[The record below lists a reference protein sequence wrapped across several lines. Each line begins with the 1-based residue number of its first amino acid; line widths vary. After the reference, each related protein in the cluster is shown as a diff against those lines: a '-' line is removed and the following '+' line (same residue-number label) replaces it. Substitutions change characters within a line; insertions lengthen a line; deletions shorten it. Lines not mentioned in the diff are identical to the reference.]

1 MKCSSARG
9 WVASNRRKIEGQ
21 FVQTVCSDFFSQSLL
36 PGLVPSIHV
45 FELATISKLKAWMAG
60 LPGGQL
66 LRFEQGAGDHCRIL
80 DFPYPT
86 GRAGCRM
93 MPTCPGA
100 IANLSVALFREW
112 RPERLFVI
120 FTAYL
125 DESGTHG
132 GSPIT
137 LMSAFLGSAR
147 QWQNFEKDY
156 VKLRRIYGFSVFH
169 AKDWRD
175 TDGEFEGWSR

>member
-1 MKCSSARG
+1 
-9 WVASNRRKIEGQ
+9 
-21 FVQTVCSDFFSQSLL
+21 
-36 PGLVPSIHV
+36 
-45 FELATISKLKAWMAG
+45 
-60 LPGGQL
+60 
-66 LRFEQGAGDHCRIL
+66 
-80 DFPYPT
+80 
-86 GRAGCRM
+86 M
-93 MPTCPGA
+93 MPACPGA

-175 TDGEFEGWSR
+175 TDGEFEGWSRQKKNSLSGIFLKLLTNASPLGFPRS